1 MRKRRPPYKRW
12 AFGTMAVVLASG
24 ISITTCV
31 KSLGSTR
38 TEGMTVFGIPL
49 AGKAAIEIPAA
60 QIEPP
65 AQETEVLTYEIPNGE
80 TEQSESLVYSR
91 DWDADESYLLAKI
104 AMAEAENQDIE
115 GKALVICV
123 VLNRVWSNGFPDNI
137 HDVIYQPKQFS
148 PVSNGRFDMV
158 EPNEECWEAL
168 NMVMVDGWDESQ
180 GALYFES
187 KSESTWHRDNL
198 KFLFQHGAHL
208 FYTDKEE

>member
-12 AFGTMAVVLASG
+12 AFGTAAVVLASG
-24 ISITTCV
+24 MSTMACV

-38 TEGMTVFGIPL
+38 TEGMAVFSIPL
-49 AGKAAIEIPAA
+49 AGRVAIEMP
-60 QIEPP
+60 IEYPVLE
-65 AQETEVLTYEIPNGE
+65 AETLTYEIPDIE
-80 TEQSESLVYSR
+80 PDQSESLVYSR
-91 DWDADESYLLAKI
+91 DWDAEESYLLAKI

-123 VLNRVWSNGFPDNI
+123 VLNRVWSDSFPDNI
-137 HDVIYQPKQFS
+137 HDVIYQPRQFS
-148 PVSNGRFDMV
+148 PVSDGRFDIV
-158 EPNEECWEAL
+158 EPDEECWKAL
-168 NMVMVDGWDESQ
+168 DMVMADGWDGSQ

-187 KSESTWHRDNL
+187 KSDSTWHRDNL